1 LDTGSLSLQDFY
13 SNPEVQKKSGTL
25 VIHEKSDTLQ
35 GDVQISDTIMT
46 EGVLPTDKLESP
58 VKKDRKRLKTGEDG
72 AETNKDISAGP
83 FEGYCREQ

>member
-1 LDTGSLSLQDFY
+1 
-13 SNPEVQKKSGTL
+13 
-25 VIHEKSDTLQ
+25 
-35 GDVQISDTIMT
+35 MT
-46 EGVLPTDKLESP
+46 DGVLPSNKLESA